1 MTDKYAV
8 IGHPIGHSKSPII
21 HAAFAKQTNQD
32 MSYEAIQA
40 PLDGFEATIN
50 ELIAQGYKGANVT
63 VPFKFEAF
71 KLCDELTQRAQ
82 LAGAVNTLTF
92 KQNKIVGDNTDGVGL
107 VSDIAQNLNVRT
119 NQKSVLLM
127 GAGGAAYGV
136 VLPLLQS
143 GALLSVAN
151 RTPEKAVQL
160 ANIFNQFS
168 LGVAKVKAGEFNLF
182 KNQPFDIVINATS
195 TGLTDDLPNISANN
209 FAKYA
214 LAYDMMY
221 GRETPFMALA
231 RTAGA
236 QVADGLG
243 MLVEQAAE
251 AFYSWRGVRPDT
263 QSVIQM
269 VKVLPMGKS

>member
-1 MTDKYAV
+1 MTHKYAV
-8 IGHPIGHSKSPII
+8 IGNPIGHSKSPII
-21 HAAFAKQTNQD
+21 HAAFAKQTKQD

-40 PLDGFEATIN
+40 PLDGFEATIK
-50 ELIAQGYKGANVT
+50 ELIAQDYKGANVT

-107 VSDIAQNLNVRT
+107 VSDITQNLTVT
-119 NQKSVLLM
+119 INQKYVLLM

-136 VLPLLQS
+136 VLPLLEA

-168 LGVAKVKAGEFNLF
+168 LGLADRK
-182 KNQPFDIVINATS
+182 S
-195 TGLTDDLPNISANN
+195 TRLNSSHRIASRMPSSA
-209 FAKYA
+209 
-214 LAYDMMY
+214 
-221 GRETPFMALA
+221 
-231 RTAGA
+231 
-236 QVADGLG
+236 
-243 MLVEQAAE
+243 
-251 AFYSWRGVRPDT
+251 
-263 QSVIQM
+263 
-269 VKVLPMGKS
+269 

>member
-8 IGHPIGHSKSPII
+8 IGNPIGHSKSPII
-21 HAAFAKQTNQD
+21 HVAFAKQTNQD

-40 PLDGFEATIN
+40 PLDGFKATIK

-107 VSDIAQNLNVRT
+107 VSDITQNLTVT
-119 NQKSVLLM
+119 INQKSVLLM

-136 VLPLLQS
+136 VLPLLEA

-168 LGVAKVKAGEFNLF
+168 LGLAKVKAGEFNLF

-209 FAKYA
+209 FAKNA

-231 RTAGA
+231 RAADA
-236 QVADGLG
+236 QVGDGLG

-263 QSVIQM
+263 QSVIRM
-269 VKVLPMGKS
+269 FKALPMGIS

>member
-8 IGHPIGHSKSPII
+8 IGNPIGHSKSPII
-21 HAAFAKQTNQD
+21 HAAFAKQTKQD

-40 PLDGFEATIN
+40 PLDGFEATIK
-50 ELIAQGYKGANVT
+50 ELIAQDYKGANVT

-107 VSDIAQNLNVRT
+107 VSDITQNLTVT
-119 NQKSVLLM
+119 INQKYVLLM

-136 VLPLLQS
+136 VLPLLEA

-160 ANIFNQFS
+160 AIYS
-168 LGVAKVKAGEFNLF
+168 
-182 KNQPFDIVINATS
+182 IN
-195 TGLTDDLPNISANN
+195 
-209 FAKYA
+209 FH
-214 LAYDMMY
+214 LAW
-221 GRETPFMALA
+221 L
-231 RTAGA
+231 
-236 QVADGLG
+236 
-243 MLVEQAAE
+243 
-251 AFYSWRGVRPDT
+251 
-263 QSVIQM
+263 
-269 VKVLPMGKS
+269 K